1 MLIIHKPAFKVPRI
15 VILLI
20 QLLQFLFCKF
30 PFAKHLTVYVP
41 ELNPVAKPA
50 YEACILNID
59 NLSSRCTTY
68 RLSFFGIFPNCDL
81 LCGCYNNNEVRKD
94 S

>member
-50 YEACILNID
+50 YKSFFLNV
-59 NLSSRCTTY
+59 NNFASFSTTY
-68 RLSFFGIFPNCDL
+68 RLSFFGILPNSDIL
-81 LCGCYNNNEVRKD
+81 
-94 S
+94 